1 MALEPFINSEPFTF
15 GVELEIQVV
24 NTHDYDLTRA
34 ASDLMRLIKNEEI
47 PGNITPEIT
56 ESMIE
61 LSTGICT
68 THEQAVTDLRK
79 IRDVLVAAADQ
90 LNVGLAGGGTH
101 AFQQWSE
108 RQIYDAPRFQYI
120 SELYGYLAK
129 QFTVFGQ
136 HVHIGCPD
144 PNSALLLLHSMS
156 RYIPH
161 FIALSASSPYIQGVD
176 TGFHSSR
183 LNSVFAFPL
192 SGRASFV
199 LTWDSFEEYFS
210 KMANT
215 GVVNS
220 MKDFYWDIRPK
231 PGFGTIEIR
240 VMDTPLSVDRAAA
253 LASYIQTLSR
263 YLLLDK
269 PLTPREDDY
278 LVYTFNRFEACRFG
292 LEGICIH
299 PQTGERRTTAE
310 DILATLDVLAPH
322 ADALGSQAPLAQIG
336 DIARDG
342 VNDASWLRGVF
353 AKEKSLHEAVRQQCL
368 EWRR

>member
-34 ASDLMRLIKNEEI
+34 ASDLMRLIKDEKI

-101 AFQQWSE
+101 AFQQWSD

-144 PNSALLLLHSMS
+144 PNSALFLLHSMS

-176 TGFHSSR
+176 TGFHSAR

-192 SGRASFV
+192 SGRAPFV
-199 LTWDSFEEYFS
+199 LTWDGFEEYFS
-210 KMANT
+210 KMVNT

-231 PGFGTIEIR
+231 PGFGTIEVR
-240 VMDTPLSVDRAAA
+240 VMDTPLSVDKAAA
-253 LASYIQTLSR
+253 IACYIQTLSR

-292 LEGICIH
+292 LEGTCIH
-299 PQTGERRTTAE
+299 PQTGERRTIGE

-322 ADALGSQAPLAQIG
+322 AEALGSQTALAEVAA
-336 DIARDG
+336 IARG
-342 VNDASWLRGVF
+342 VNDATWLRGVVE
-353 AKEKSLHEAVRQQCL
+353 KEKSLHEAARQQCL
-368 EWRR
+368 QWRK